1 MKTNPR
7 LVWASNS
14 RMIKTPSL
22 IDVLRST
29 LERVEQSVKL
39 TPDDPAL
46 REFKRHIPRMIA
58 ENRGNRKQPRPVVI
72 MASHILW
79 KTSRASRSL
88 PVTAAES
95 SRSVTSSAGGCLPVT
110 GRRLNSNAQSAGSV
124 IIPLHSARAD
134 VQEPRPRGA
143 LRRPGAHLSCR
154 RPHHDKSRAVAV
166 TDSRTDFDDCL
177 DTETVG
183 IQIPVP
189 EHEARTR
196 KRDARSDTFAVC
208 RAPRPEVNDNGPRTN
223 TMCD

>member
-72 MASHILW
+72 MASHITMEDL
-79 KTSRASRSL
+79 SGL
-88 PVTAAES
+88 PVFACD
-95 SRSVTSSAGGCLPVT
+95 GC
-110 GRRLNSNAQSAGSV
+110 GEQSKRDLVGWWV
-124 IIPLHSARAD
+124 FARNGQKTQFKCPKCRECDHPIAF
-134 VQEPRPRGA
+134 RPR
-143 LRRPGAHLSCR
+143 
-154 RPHHDKSRAVAV
+154 
-166 TDSRTDFDDCL
+166 
-177 DTETVG
+177 
-183 IQIPVP
+183 
-189 EHEARTR
+189 
-196 KRDARSDTFAVC
+196 
-208 RAPRPEVNDNGPRTN
+208 
-223 TMCD
+223 